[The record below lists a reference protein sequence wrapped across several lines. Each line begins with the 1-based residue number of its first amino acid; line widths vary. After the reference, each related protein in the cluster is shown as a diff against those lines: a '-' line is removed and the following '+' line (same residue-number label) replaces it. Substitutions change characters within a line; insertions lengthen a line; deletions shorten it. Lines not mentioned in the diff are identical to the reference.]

1 VPGIGKR
8 LSQEIVHFVQGLRKE
23 DLFKSPGVAET
34 LDWASAL
41 AELDTV
47 ALDPA
52 TVSDTLGVLLKYQ
65 DDIARVEGSKAS
77 ELLNQVRAEMR
88 AAE

>member
-1 VPGIGKR
+1 
-8 LSQEIVHFVQGLRKE
+8 
-23 DLFKSPGVAET
+23 
-34 LDWASAL
+34 
-41 AELDTV
+41 
-47 ALDPA
+47 
-52 TVSDTLGVLLKYQ
+52 VLLKYQ